1 MTVLLLPSHLMQSV
15 KINNKKDIDNVKEGS
30 KRTVPVFLLG
40 GDKMNKCKDC
50 GLLMSEGNDFKCYR
64 YQTDLTETEIIRERD
79 CLFFTEPIYDDGE
92 PMPPAQL
99 VLIKELDI
107 KSRKMQ
113 GPV

>member
-1 MTVLLLPSHLMQSV
+1 
-15 KINNKKDIDNVKEGS
+15 
-30 KRTVPVFLLG
+30 
-40 GDKMNKCKDC
+40 
-50 GLLMSEGNDFKCYR
+50 MSEGNNFKCYR
-64 YQTDLTETEIIRERD
+64 YKTELAESELMRERD

-92 PMPPAQL
+92 SLSPAQL